1 MRKLRS
7 SAFVALTAIAI
18 GAIFASSAFAFPT
31 ETSPC
36 SVCHSGVNVPVT
48 ATLASTVGSTATYKV
63 SAPGAYA
70 IAVFSGAIKLS
81 NIVSSSG
88 QFAVPTGKTYT
99 VFAVQGPTN
108 GDGLGSTSVSPV
120 APVPVI
126 DLTAPTTL
134 SNAVATYAGIAN
146 IKLTPTD
153 NLGGSGVAHTYYILD
168 SGVQTQGS
176 TLAVSAVGAH
186 ALEFWSVDVA
196 GNIEAHKF
204 SSFSVTASTTAPTVI
219 SLTTRSATFAA
230 YGNAVSVLGT
240 LTANGAGLGGKRVV
254 FQTSAN
260 GVTFVNSA
268 VTATTTATGAFS
280 MRAVPVNKTWYRVTF
295 ASTTAYVG
303 STTGSMFAIPRA
315 FVSNPVAAAI
325 MYRAK
330 AVAVYGFIKPR
341 YTPGTYPVRVYMWRL
356 VAGVWKAYGFVNAKA
371 SNYSTYTKYV
381 ASVKFAYAGTW
392 RVRGYHA
399 ADASHA
405 ASWSTGYDVVTVK

>member
-1 MRKLRS
+1 M
-7 SAFVALTAIAI
+7 
-18 GAIFASSAFAFPT
+18 
-31 ETSPC
+31 
-36 SVCHSGVNVPVT
+36 
-48 ATLASTVGSTATYKV
+48 

-70 IAVFSGAIKLS
+70 IAVFSGATKLS
-81 NIVSSSG
+81 TIVSSSG
-88 QFAVPTGKTYT
+88 QFAVPTGKAYT
-99 VFAVQGPTN
+99 VFAVKGPTN
-108 GDGLGSTSVSPV
+108 GDGLGTTSVSPV
-120 APVPVI
+120 AVL

-153 NLGGSGVAHTYYILD
+153 NIGGSGVAHTYYILD
-168 SGVQTQGS
+168 SGVQTLGS
-176 TLAVSAVGAH
+176 ALAVSAVGAH
-186 ALEFWSVDVA
+186 ALEFWSVDAA

-204 SSFSVTASTTAPTVI
+204 ASFSVTVSTTAPTVI
-219 SLTTRSATFAA
+219 ALRTKSATLAA
-230 YGNAVSVLGT
+230 YGNAVSILGT
-240 LTANGAGLGGKRVV
+240 LTANGTGLGGKKVV
-254 FQTSAN
+254 LQTSAN
-260 GVTFVNSA
+260 GVTFVSST

-280 MRAVPVNKTWYRVTF
+280 MRAVPVNKTWYRVIF
-295 ASTTAYVG
+295 AGTTTYMS
-303 STTGSMFAIPRA
+303 STTGAVFALPCA
-315 FVSNPVAAAI
+315 FVSNPVAPAI

-341 YTPGTYPVRVYMWRL
+341 YTAGTYPVRVYMWRL

-371 SNYSTYTKYV
+371 SNYLTYTKYV